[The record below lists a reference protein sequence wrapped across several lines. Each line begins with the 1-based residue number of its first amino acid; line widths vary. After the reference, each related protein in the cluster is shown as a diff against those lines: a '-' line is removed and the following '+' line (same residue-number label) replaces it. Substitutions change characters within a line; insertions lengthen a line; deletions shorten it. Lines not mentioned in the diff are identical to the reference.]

1 MSFLMGI
8 VNNEFLILFGV
19 LLAIIAFLYSSV
31 GHGGASGY
39 LALMS
44 IFALPISVMK
54 PSALLLNL
62 FVSGISFFFYYRKDF
77 FKLKLFYPFAITSV
91 PAAFIGGMMP
101 LENTFY
107 KVLLGI
113 VLVIAALRLLGLFNF
128 AATKS
133 TPINIPLGMAI
144 GFGIGLLSGMLGIG
158 GGVILSPILLLLG
171 WATLKESAA
180 ISSLFI
186 FVNSIAGISGYFMGD
201 KTFPTESFYLVP
213 IAVFGGMLGAYYGS
227 GYFSNKVLKYVLA
240 TVILLASVKLIV

>member
-1 MSFLMGI
+1 MQMTLL
-8 VNNEFLILFGV
+8 NNDFLIVFGL
-19 LLAIIAFLYSSV
+19 LLAVVAFLYSSV

-39 LALMS
+39 LALMA
-44 IFALPISVMK
+44 IFAFPISVMK

-62 FVSGISFFFYYRKDF
+62 FVSGISFFFYYKKDF

-91 PAAFIGGMMP
+91 PAAFIGGMIP
-101 LENTFY
+101 LENSFY
-107 KVLLGI
+107 KILLGI
-113 VLVIAALRLLGLFNF
+113 VLILAALRLFGFF
-128 AATKS
+128 YSKEKES
-133 TPINIPLGMAI
+133 VKINIPIAMGI

-171 WATLKESAA
+171 WATLKETAA

-186 FVNSIAGISGYFMGD
+186 FVNSVAGLSGYFMED

-213 IAVFGGMLGAYYGS
+213 ITVFGGMLGAYYGS

>member
-1 MSFLMGI
+1 MTLL
-8 VNNEFLILFGV
+8 NNDFLIVFGL
-19 LLAIIAFLYSSV
+19 LLAVVAFLYSSV

-39 LALMS
+39 LALMA
-44 IFALPISVMK
+44 IFAFPISVMK

-62 FVSGISFFFYYRKDF
+62 FVSGISFFFYYKKDF

-91 PAAFIGGMMP
+91 PAAFIGGMIP
-101 LENTFY
+101 LENSFY
-107 KVLLGI
+107 KILLGI
-113 VLVIAALRLLGLFNF
+113 VLILAALRLFGFFNS
-128 AATKS
+128 KEKES
-133 TPINIPLGMAI
+133 VKINIPIAMGI

-158 GGVILSPILLLLG
+158 GGIILSPILLLLG
-171 WATLKESAA
+171 WATLKETAA

-186 FVNSIAGISGYFMGD
+186 FVNSVAGLSGYFMED

>member
-1 MSFLMGI
+1 MQMTLL
-8 VNNEFLILFGV
+8 NNDFLIVFGL
-19 LLAIIAFLYSSV
+19 LLAVVAFLYSSV

-39 LALMS
+39 LALMA
-44 IFALPISVMK
+44 IFAFPISVMK

-62 FVSGISFFFYYRKDF
+62 FVSGISFFFYYKKDF

-91 PAAFIGGMMP
+91 PAAFIGGMIP
-101 LENTFY
+101 LENSFY
-107 KVLLGI
+107 KILLGI
-113 VLVIAALRLLGLFNF
+113 VLILAALRLFGFFNS
-128 AATKS
+128 KEKES
-133 TPINIPLGMAI
+133 VKINIPIAMGV

-158 GGVILSPILLLLG
+158 GGIILSPILLLLG
-171 WATLKESAA
+171 WATLKETAA

-186 FVNSIAGISGYFMGD
+186 FVNSVAGLSGYFMED
-201 KTFPTESFYLVP
+201 KTFLTESFYLVP

>member
-1 MSFLMGI
+1 MQMTLL
-8 VNNEFLILFGV
+8 NNDFLIVFGL
-19 LLAIIAFLYSSV
+19 LLAVVAFLYSSV

-39 LALMS
+39 LALMA
-44 IFALPISVMK
+44 IFAFPISVMK

-62 FVSGISFFFYYRKDF
+62 FVSGISFFFYYKKDF

-91 PAAFIGGMMP
+91 PAAFIGGMIP
-101 LENTFY
+101 LENSFY
-107 KVLLGI
+107 KILLGI
-113 VLVIAALRLLGLFNF
+113 VLILAALRLFGFFNS
-128 AATKS
+128 KEKES
-133 TPINIPLGMAI
+133 VKINIPIAMGI

-158 GGVILSPILLLLG
+158 GGIILSPILLLLG
-171 WATLKESAA
+171 WATLKETAA

-186 FVNSIAGISGYFMGD
+186 FVNSVAGLSGYFMED

>member
-1 MSFLMGI
+1 MQMTLL
-8 VNNEFLILFGV
+8 NNDFLIVFSL
-19 LLAIIAFLYSSV
+19 LLAVVAFLYSSV

-39 LALMS
+39 LALMA
-44 IFALPISVMK
+44 IFSFPISVMK

-62 FVSGISFFFYYRKDF
+62 FVSGISFFFYYKKDF

-91 PAAFIGGMMP
+91 PAAFIGGMIP
-101 LENTFY
+101 LENSFY
-107 KVLLGI
+107 KILLGI
-113 VLVIAALRLLGLFNF
+113 VLILAALRLFGFFNS
-128 AATKS
+128 KEKES
-133 TPINIPLGMAI
+133 VKINIPIAMGI

-158 GGVILSPILLLLG
+158 GGIILSPILLLLG
-171 WATLKESAA
+171 WATLKETAA

-186 FVNSIAGISGYFMGD
+186 FVNSVAGLSGYFMED

-227 GYFSNKVLKYVLA
+227 GYFSNKILKYVLA

>member
-1 MSFLMGI
+1 MTLL
-8 VNNEFLILFGV
+8 NNDFLIVFGL
-19 LLAIIAFLYSSV
+19 LLAVVAFLYSSV

-39 LALMS
+39 LALMA
-44 IFALPISVMK
+44 IFAFPISVMK

-62 FVSGISFFFYYRKDF
+62 FVSGISFFFYYKKDF

-91 PAAFIGGMMP
+91 PAAFIGGMIP
-101 LENTFY
+101 LENSFY
-107 KVLLGI
+107 KILLGI
-113 VLVIAALRLLGLFNF
+113 VLILAALRLFGFFNS
-128 AATKS
+128 KEKES
-133 TPINIPLGMAI
+133 VKINIPIAMGI

-158 GGVILSPILLLLG
+158 GGIILSPILLLLG
-171 WATLKESAA
+171 WATLKETAA

-186 FVNSIAGISGYFMGD
+186 FVNSVAGLSGYFVGD

>member
-1 MSFLMGI
+1 MQMTLL
-8 VNNEFLILFGV
+8 NNDFLIVFGL
-19 LLAIIAFLYSSV
+19 LLAVVAFLYSSV

-39 LALMS
+39 LALMA
-44 IFALPISVMK
+44 IFAFPISVMK

-62 FVSGISFFFYYRKDF
+62 FVSGISFFFYYKKDF

-91 PAAFIGGMMP
+91 PAAFIGGMIP
-101 LENTFY
+101 LENSFY
-107 KVLLGI
+107 KILLGI
-113 VLVIAALRLLGLFNF
+113 VLILAALRLFGFFNS
-128 AATKS
+128 KEKES
-133 TPINIPLGMAI
+133 VKINIPIAMGI

-158 GGVILSPILLLLG
+158 GGIILSPILLLLG
-171 WATLKESAA
+171 WATLKETAA

-186 FVNSIAGISGYFMGD
+186 FVNSIAGLSGYFMED

>member
-1 MSFLMGI
+1 MQMTVLT
-8 VNNEFLILFGV
+8 NEFLIVFGV
-19 LLAIIAFLYSSV
+19 LLAVVAFLYSSV

-39 LALMS
+39 LALMA
-44 IFALPISVMK
+44 IFVFPISVMK

-62 FVSGISFFFYYRKDF
+62 FVSGISFFFYYKKDF
-77 FKLKLFYPFAITSV
+77 FKFKLFYPFAITSV
-91 PAAFIGGMMP
+91 PAAFIGGMIP
-101 LENTFY
+101 LENSFY
-107 KVLLGI
+107 KILLGI
-113 VLVIAALRLLGLFNF
+113 VLILAALRLFGLFNS
-128 AATKS
+128 KEKES
-133 TPINIPLGMAI
+133 SKINIPIAMGI

-171 WATLKESAA
+171 WATLKETAA

-186 FVNSIAGISGYFMGD
+186 FVNSVAGLSGYFMGE